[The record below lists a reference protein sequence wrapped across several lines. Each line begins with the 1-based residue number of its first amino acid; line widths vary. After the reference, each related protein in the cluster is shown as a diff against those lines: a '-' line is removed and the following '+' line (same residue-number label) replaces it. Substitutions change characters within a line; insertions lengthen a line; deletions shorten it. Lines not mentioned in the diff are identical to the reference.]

1 MRQRL
6 AGDKVELDLTR
17 FPVVVLSEQGTL
29 SDAERRSVLEAL
41 DAIVDGRGRHGLV
54 LDLTRASPLPESQ
67 RSFVAD
73 HSRDRTPEICEKRAA
88 LAVVVRA
95 PLLNHVPMAA
105 YWMRISP
112 VPAKVFTEVEQAVA
126 WARTHAQRTTTGE
139 IAAYAT
145 PVHGMRTF
153 GR

>member
-6 AGDKVELDLTR
+6 AGNKVELDLTR
-17 FPVVVLSEQGTL
+17 FPVVVLSEQGVLT
-29 SDAERRSVLEAL
+29 DAERHGVLEAL
-41 DAIVDGRGRHGLV
+41 DEIVERRARHGLV
-54 LDLTRASPLPESQ
+54 LDMTRASALPESQ
-67 RSFVAD
+67 RGFVAD
-73 HSRDRTPEICEKRAA
+73 HSRDRAPEIMEKRAA

-126 WARTHAQRTTTGE
+126 WARAHAQRTNTGE
-139 IAAYAT
+139 IAAYVT
-145 PVHGMRTF
+145 PPHGMKI
-153 GR
+153 GSY